1 MITKTRDTSNVI
13 AIRRV
18 VDIAKKIDVLEPDS
32 APLVQLTKKIQKKV
46 AINPEFHWMEEEALV
61 KNDQINHATAYTSG
75 DVSVTV
81 DHGEY
86 FRAGDVVKDVTT
98 GEQFLVSAVT
108 TNDLTIS
115 RGWGSTSATTI
126 SDDDYLLIV
135 GNANA
140 EGATKRGIKIADQSP
155 KMNYTQ
161 IFRTPFGIT
170 RTADKSE
177 MYGGSDLAH
186 QRMIQLIEHQK
197 EIERAFWF
205 GEPKE
210 DTSIADHPTRATGG
224 VDYFL
229 STYASGMS
237 GTMTEAEFEAFLR
250 DGFRYG
256 SKTKWLFAAP
266 IYLSAINFWAKS
278 ALFVAPSDKTFGID
292 VRQWLTPF
300 GMVNI
305 VLCNLFAETT
315 TYAGYAYL
323 IDIDGLQ
330 YRYLTDSDT
339 KLKTNIQAN
348 DADGEEDEYISEIG
362 LALSQEKKDALAYG
376 TTSFSA

>member
-1 MITKTRDTSNVI
+1 MITSLRSTGNVT
-13 AIRRV
+13 AVRRV
-18 VDIAKKIDVLEPDS
+18 VDIASKIDVLEPDS
-32 APLVQLTKKIQKKV
+32 APLTQLTKKVEKHV
-46 AINPEFHWMEEEALV
+46 AINPDFKWMEEEALT
-61 KNDQINHATAYTSG
+61 KTDQINYVTGYTSG
-75 DVSVTV
+75 ATSVTV
-81 DHGEY
+81 DTGAN

-108 TNDLTIS
+108 TNALTII
-115 RGWGSTSATTI
+115 RGWGSTSATTV
-126 SDDDYLLIV
+126 SDDDYLLII
-135 GNANA
+135 GNANQ
-140 EGATKRGIKIADQSP
+140 EGTTKRDIKVADQTP
-155 KMNYTQ
+155 KTNYTQ

-177 MYGGSDLAH
+177 MYGGKDLAH
-186 QRMIQLIEHQK
+186 QRMVQLIEHQK
-197 EIERAFWF
+197 EIERTFWF

-210 DTSIADHPTRATGG
+210 DTSNFTNPNRATGG
-224 VDYFL
+224 VDYL
-229 STYASGMS
+229 ISTNAAGMS

-278 ALFVAPSDKTFGID
+278 ALFVAPKDKTYGID

-305 VLCNLFAETT
+305 VNCNLFTENA
-315 TYAGYAYL
+315 TYGGYAYL
-323 IDIDGLQ
+323 LDLDGLA

-339 KLKTNIQAN
+339 RLKTNIQAN
-348 DADGEEDEYISEIG
+348 DADGEEDEYISEVG
-362 LALSQEKKDALAYG
+362 FELRNEKKDALAYG